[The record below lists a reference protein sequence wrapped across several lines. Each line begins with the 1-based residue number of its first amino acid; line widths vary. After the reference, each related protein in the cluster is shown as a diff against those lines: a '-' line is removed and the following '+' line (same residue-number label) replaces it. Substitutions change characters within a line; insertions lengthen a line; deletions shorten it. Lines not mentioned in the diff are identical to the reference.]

1 MDAIFNS
8 NYSAHLHGVIIAQ
21 AGRQHKAVFARGYI
35 HDFPHTYS
43 MHRAADILKLW
54 DRESIKLYELN
65 NTFILKYLWS
75 ASSKYFLKS

>member
-43 MHRAADILKLW
+43 MHRAADILKL
-54 DRESIKLYELN
+54 
-65 NTFILKYLWS
+65 
-75 ASSKYFLKS
+75 